1 MKNAQRASSLN
12 VSLEW
17 RQGGCS
23 GNLQGPVTTD
33 QTGRRTSQWV
43 PARIADDTEGQMAPH
58 LAICRHCPGGE
69 SAKADWDWVSVI
81 WWNGSLEYK
90 LRSAREKYRK
100 LFFSILEPWAYTLIF
115 LSAMNL
121 WLTQRQFL
129 LTKYCTLIIAFT
141 YYDELFY
148 LLTIYCL
155 TKLCIIILFIDYPS
169 FLNHIKTYHDN
180 ICLFFPGFPLYFFFF
195 YTPLK
200 LVNSDD
206 S

>member
-1 MKNAQRASSLN
+1 
-12 VSLEW
+12 LEW

-121 WLTQRQFL
+121 WLTQRTILINQIL
-129 LTKYCTLIIAFT
+129 HSNYCIYILWWIILFT
-141 YYDELFY
+141 YY
-148 LLTIYCL
+148 LLPNKTMYHYFIYRL
-155 TKLCIIILFIDYPS
+155 PFIP
-169 FLNHIKTYHDN
+169 
-180 ICLFFPGFPLYFFFF
+180 
-195 YTPLK
+195 
-200 LVNSDD
+200 
-206 S
+206 